1 VLKFEKAVRLVP
13 DFAEVYGAMAE
24 SYSALGRSDYVIYA
38 QGMEAFAQKDYKQAL
53 SHLERATEALPE
65 FAPAFLGLGLT
76 YENLG
81 NLLSALSAIQRAL
94 ELDPGYFAAQQALGR
109 IQAAPEMQN

>member
-1 VLKFEKAVRLVP
+1 VP
-13 DFAEVYGAMAE
+13 DFVEVYQAMID
-24 SYSALGRSDYVIYA
+24 SYSAMGQPDYATYA
-38 QGMEAFAQKDYKQAL
+38 RGMEAFAQKDYQQAV

-81 NLLSALSAIQRAL
+81 DLPRALSAIQRAL
-94 ELDPGYFAAQQALGR
+94 ELDPGDFAAQQAFGR
-109 IQAAPEMQN
+109 IQAAP